1 MTQSQQRKEIERLE
15 KAFWQ
20 SMVDGD
26 VKSAT
31 AMLTEPA
38 VMVSGH
44 GAMQFDHAGYEKM
57 AADDR
62 MKLVGFEL
70 SKFDVAFPTEDIAIA
85 TYHVAQSARM
95 DGKAI
100 DSEAFDSSTW
110 VRTGDS
116 WKCVAHS
123 ESPLASN

>member
-1 MTQSQQRKEIERLE
+1 MTQAQNRKEIERLE

-44 GAMQFDHAGYEKM
+44 GAIQFDHAGYVKM

-62 MKLVGFEL
+62 MKLVDYTL

-85 TYHVAQSARM
+85 TYHVAQSMER
-95 DGKAI
+95 DGKAV
-100 DSEAFDSSTW
+100 ETQAFDSSTW
-110 VRTGDS
+110 VRAGDS

-123 ESPLASN
+123 ESPQARN